1 MAASFVAFPSLSMV
15 RKEDF
20 SDTSLIPE
28 AYGRHIV
35 SRCLPPERSP
45 VHCSFSAEPVGSGI
59 RLRFSSRVGGLG
71 GPAMLTHK
79 FFFVDR
85 DETRERFH
93 LVTPD
98 EPEATTDLLI
108 LLADSDRDYCHAS
121 VYDAENRLL
130 AVHAVV
136 FDRAGRTV
144 PYPFTQRYV
153 SPLGLGRADL
163 EETVDDAGDRVLRF
177 SVGLTGLTGPTP
189 VVLAW
194 QGIGRIVRQELT
206 CTPDRPEAH
215 YDVALDGNPL
225 LACGDW
231 VVIAVDE
238 RDRFLAQTLVT
249 LQTAAG

>member
-20 SDTSLIPE
+20 ADTSLIPE
-28 AYGRHIV
+28 AYGRHVV

-45 VHCSFSAEPVGSGI
+45 VHCSFSAEPAGDGI
-59 RLRFSSRVGGLG
+59 RLRFSSRVDNLG
-71 GPAMLTHK
+71 EPAMLTHK

-93 LVTPD
+93 AVTPD
-98 EPEATTDLLI
+98 EPEVTTEMLI
-108 LLADSDRDYCHAS
+108 LFAGFDRDYCHAS
-121 VYDAENRLL
+121 VYDAENRLV

-163 EETVDDAGDRVLRF
+163 EETVDGTGRRMLRF
-177 SVGLTGLTGPTP
+177 SVGLTGLTEPTP

-194 QGIGRIVRQELT
+194 QGIGRIVREELT

-215 YDVALDGNPL
+215 YEVPLDDNPL

-238 RDRFLAQTLVT
+238 QDRFLAQTLVT
-249 LQTAAG
+249 LQSAE